1 MKLYEDRLAPNPRH
15 VRIFLAEKGIEVPTE
30 QVSIMAGAHK
40 EESFRRISP
49 MALLPALE
57 LDDGRV
63 ITESVAI
70 CRYFEELRPDPP
82 LMGTDPF
89 TKASIEM
96 WQRRMEQEL
105 LIPIAM
111 TYRHTNPAMKAL
123 EEQIAPFGEVNR
135 RRAERRI
142 GLLDHDL
149 GETRYIAGDTYS
161 IADITAMVALDFGKA
176 ARIAVP
182 ETAQNVKRWYAEVSS
197 RPSAAA

>member
-1 MKLYEDRLAPNPRH
+1 MKLYEDRLAPNPRR

-89 TKASIEM
+89 SKASIEM

-111 TYRHTNPAMKAL
+111 TFRHTHPAMKNL

-135 RRAERRI
+135 RRADRRI
-142 GLLDHDL
+142 ELLDQDL
-149 GETRYIAGDTYS
+149 GKTRYVAGDTFS
-161 IADITAMVALDFGKA
+161 IADITAMVALDFGKP
-176 ARIAVP
+176 ARISVP
-182 ETAQNVKRWYAEVSS
+182 DSAENLKRWYAEVSS